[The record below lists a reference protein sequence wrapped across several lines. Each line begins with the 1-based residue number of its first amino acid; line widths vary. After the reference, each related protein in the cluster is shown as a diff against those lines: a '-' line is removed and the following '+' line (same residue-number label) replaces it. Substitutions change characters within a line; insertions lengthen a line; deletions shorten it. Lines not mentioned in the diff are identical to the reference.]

1 MSEDRALTSIIY
13 TLVFINGIAGYYIHM
28 LRRINRRLITQLNR
42 SAIIHNNNPIVNAD
56 PVITIVAEE
65 V

>member
-1 MSEDRALTSIIY
+1 MTEDRALTSIIY
-13 TLVFINGIAGYYIHM
+13 TLVFINGVAGYYIHV

-42 SAIIHNNNPIVNAD
+42 SAIIHNVNPIVNAD
-56 PVITIVAEE
+56 PVVTIVAEE

>member
-42 SAIIHNNNPIVNAD
+42 SAIIHNVNPIVNAA
-56 PVITIVAEE
+56 PVVTIVAEE

>member
-42 SAIIHNNNPIVNAD
+42 SAIIHNVNPIVNAD
-56 PVITIVAEE
+56 PVVTIVAEE

>member
-1 MSEDRALTSIIY
+1 MYEENILNRIIY
-13 TLVFINGIAGYYIHM
+13 TLLFINCATGYYVHI
-28 LRRINRRLITQLNR
+28 LRKINRRLITQLNR